1 MEFNA
6 NIIIFFVIVIVG
18 IVSYQTNSL
27 SSKVKCVLTTPTN
40 TEEVKWINI
49 NSPIV
54 KFKINKETR
63 IFYNNPKF
71 IKHSV
76 KRDGLFMF
84 FPTKID
90 TEYFAWNSKWPLDPL
105 TLQPTSEAPDIEANL
120 QLSQDLQDY
129 AQGYNKAMLSG
140 KQGLFAQWMPIITI
154 IGFII
159 VGFFIYQ
166 VNANTTNVGN
176 AVNVLQGMMQN
187 YMTGAGK

>member
-1 MEFNA
+1 MELNA
-6 NIIIFFVIVIVG
+6 NLFLFVIIVIVG

-27 SSKVKCVLTTPTN
+27 SSKVKCVITTPTN

-63 IFYNNPKF
+63 IYYNNPKF

-84 FPTKID
+84 FPTKVDI
-90 TEYFAWNSKWPLDPL
+90 EYFAWNSKYPLDPL
-105 TLQPTSEAPDIEANL
+105 TLEPTAESPENEANL
-120 QLSQDLQDY
+120 QLSQDLKDY
-129 AQGYNKAMLSG
+129 AEGYKNMSPNA

-159 VGFFIYQ
+159 VGFLIYQ
-166 VNANTTNVGN
+166 NNQNTTDVGN
-176 AVNVLQGMMQN
+176 AVNVLQSMMQN
-187 YMTGAGK
+187 AGVK